1 MKSRRRR
8 FAPEGTEHIYKM
20 TKDGG
25 LLFYTL
31 SDYLVY
37 FTITC
42 VVAERMDMTLAALT
56 LMRDHVHEELEVR
69 RVKVMSDYEQTVNAW
84 FAQEFNRSCGRRGP
98 LFRHRYGSAPKRK
111 ESRIRDSFAYLGN
124 NPVERK
130 LCRKAIDYRWN
141 FLAYARSPHP
151 FSQPLVIRDASPR
164 LVRAVKEVKTL
175 HGQRN
180 ILNYRI
186 LGRLF
191 RTLDKDEVQ
200 QLTDF
205 IISTYNVI
213 DYGAAASWYGSFDK
227 MVAAFDVNT
236 GSEYDMRETFV
247 GKDDRVYGQLA
258 KAVMDRWK
266 LNSIKEVIVWPES
279 RKLEALD
286 LLVRETG
293 VLYVQIAKFLHLR
306 VTMERG

>member
-8 FAPEGTEHIYKM
+8 FAYEGTEHIFKN

-42 VVAERMDMTLAALT
+42 VAAEKTGVTLAALT

-69 RVKVMSDYEQTVNAW
+69 HPQIMAGYEQLVNAW
-84 FAQEFNRSCGRRGP
+84 YAQEFNRSCGREGQ
-98 LFRHRYGSAPKRK
+98 LFNHPYGSAPKRT

-141 FLAYARSPHP
+141 FLAYAKSPHP
-151 FSQPLVIRDASPR
+151 FSSPIHLREASVPLKCAIRM
-164 LVRAVKEVKTL
+164 VKAFHK
-175 HGQRN
+175 QRN

-186 LGRLF
+186 LERLF
-191 RTLDKDEVQ
+191 RTLRKDEIQ

-213 DYGAAASWYGSFDK
+213 DYEAAASWYGSFDK
-227 MVAAFDVNT
+227 MVAAFNVNT
-236 GSEYDMRETFV
+236 GSEYEMRETFV
-247 GKDDRVYGQLA
+247 GKDDTVYGQLA
-258 KAVMDRWK
+258 SHILGKWDLKSV
-266 LNSIKEVIVWPES
+266 KEVIVWPDE

-286 LLVRETG
+286 TLVRETA
-293 VLYVQIAKFLHLR
+293 VPYPQIAKFLHLK
-306 VTMERG
+306 VKKEH